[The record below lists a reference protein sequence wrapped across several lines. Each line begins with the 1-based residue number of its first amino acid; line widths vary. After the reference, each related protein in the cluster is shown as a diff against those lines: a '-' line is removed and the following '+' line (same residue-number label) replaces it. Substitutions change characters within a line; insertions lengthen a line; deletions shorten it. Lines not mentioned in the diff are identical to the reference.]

1 MTRATATLAAAS
13 AATVSGA
20 VFVTVGDGA
29 ATLITRETTPRTTR
43 RTLGRGRC
51 TLGRTGRRTREG
63 LVPDGDVFSWN
74 LSVLQY

>member
-1 MTRATATLAAAS
+1 
-13 AATVSGA
+13 
-20 VFVTVGDGA
+20 VGDGA